1 MENDTIRD
9 APSGL
14 KDIFNVPDSEIL
26 CRTSVRKD
34 RKVQSP

>member
-1 MENDTIRD
+1 MENDTISE

-14 KDIFNVPDSEIL
+14 KDIFNVPDSEIMS
-26 CRTSVRKD
+26 RTSVKKE